1 MTLAQVQDEE
11 QVQLAFEGI
20 EVASSRFSLQAVS
33 GLIKGEPLQ
42 LYDRVRV
49 VSEAWVAAVNHLGE
63 ESSSD
68 ATRVQ
73 VLKAIESRVVDA
85 GETCAHCGRHG

>member
-1 MTLAQVQDEE
+1 MTQVLVQDEE
-11 QVQLAFEGI
+11 QVQLTFEGI

-33 GLIKGEPLQ
+33 GLIQGEPLQ

-49 VSEAWVAAVNHLGE
+49 VTDAWVSAVNHLGE
-63 ESSSD
+63 ESAAD

-85 GETCAHCGRHG
+85 AATCAHCGSHG